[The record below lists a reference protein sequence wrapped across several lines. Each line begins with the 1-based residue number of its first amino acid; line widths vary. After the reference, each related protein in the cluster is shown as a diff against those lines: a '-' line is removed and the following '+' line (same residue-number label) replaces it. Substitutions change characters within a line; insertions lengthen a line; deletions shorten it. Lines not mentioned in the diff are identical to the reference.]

1 MSISEVAPA
10 QTAVAAPKRRRRGR
24 WRVWVSLLAAILIVL
39 VGDIVLAGT
48 LIVNG
53 AMPQVNG
60 TIHLAGPDGTITVI
74 RDRYGVPHVQAG
86 DIHDALFAQGYVTA
100 QDRLWQMDFNRRIA
114 TGRLAEIFGSQEV
127 DADKFLRTLGLAQ
140 SAQNDVARL
149 SPDLHAELDAY
160 TQGVNAF
167 IDSHRDALPLE
178 FRILGYSPELWHDT
192 DSIAYGKVIALDLDN
207 SWSAKLAR
215 MDVLNR
221 TGSAPATS
229 ALFPAYAGDNPTLID
244 KSGMT
249 EIPPNS
255 EQTTPSGQPVAG
267 GLALTLT
274 PAQQAV
280 ARQIA
285 DTPSPALEW
294 LRNDVLGSITG
305 ALGSNDWVVAGSH
318 TTTGMPLLAND
329 PHLGI
334 QYPSIW
340 YEVALQGGALDEIGY
355 SFPGVPGVIIGH
367 NEHIAWGVT
376 NGMVDDTDLYIEH
389 LSADGST
396 YLSQGQMLP
405 VQSRQ
410 ETIKVAGGKSVTL
423 TVRSTRH
430 GPIIN
435 DVVSQ
440 LKDVQ
445 QPIALQWTALQP
457 DYTFAGFFELGLAQ
471 NWTQFQADVQ
481 DISISQNFVYADT
494 SGNIGYRLSGWIPI
508 RPVANGWLPVDGSS
522 GANDW
527 TGRIPFDQMPHLFNP
542 PSGIIWT
549 ANNRIVANDYPY
561 FVTNDWDSGFRARRI
576 EQLLT
581 AKSQLSADDIA
592 AIQNDVVS
600 LPAQQIAPIYLAV
613 AQKAGGDG
621 PAAARALLQGWDGTM
636 ARGSAAA
643 SFFEVTCSMLIQDL
657 VKPQLGDKTFQDWND
672 NEQSINK
679 LLFLRNQLVTPQ
691 SPFLVGASARD
702 AAILKAENEAAAY
715 LKRHF
720 NTGDAT
726 KWQWGQLHQAHFDH
740 PLASVPILRPLFP
753 NQAVARPGNIST
765 VNVGGD
771 GDFATGDYNQQ
782 EVPSM
787 RQIID
792 LGDLDNSR
800 FVTTTGES
808 GEPFAAHNFDLLP
821 LWDGGHYQPMEFTA
835 GAVRADKV
843 DTLTLAP

>member
-1 MSISEVAPA
+1 MSISEAAPA
-10 QTAVAAPKRRRRGR
+10 QAAVAAPRRRRRGR
-24 WRVWVSLLAAILIVL
+24 WRVRLVMLAAILVVL
-39 VGDIVLAGT
+39 VGDVALAGT
-48 LIVNG
+48 LIVN
-53 AMPQVNG
+53 AAFPQVSG
-60 TIHLAGPDGTITVI
+60 TIHLAGPNGPITVI
-74 RDRYGVPHVQAG
+74 RDHYGVPHIQAG

-114 TGRLAEIFGSQEV
+114 AGRLAEIFGAQEV

-140 SAQNDVARL
+140 SAQNDVVRL
-149 SPDLHAELDAY
+149 SPDLRAEFDAY
-160 TQGVNAF
+160 TQGINAF
-167 IDSHRDALPLE
+167 IDSHRDSLPLE
-178 FRILGYSPELWHDT
+178 FRILGYTPEPWHDT

-207 SWSAKLAR
+207 AWSDKLAR
-215 MDVLNR
+215 MDVLSR
-221 TGSAPATS
+221 TGSAAATA
-229 ALFPAYAGDNPTLID
+229 ALFPAYPTDNPTLID
-244 KSGMT
+244 KSGTT
-249 EIPPNS
+249 EIAPNS
-255 EQTTPSGQPVAG
+255 EQPISSGQTADSA
-267 GLALTLT
+267 LAITLT

-285 DTPSPALEW
+285 DVSSPALDW

-340 YEVALQGGALDEIGY
+340 YEVALRGGSLDEIGY
-355 SFPGVPGVIIGH
+355 TFPGVPGIIIGH

-389 LSADGST
+389 LSADGSS
-396 YLSQGQMLP
+396 YLSNGQMLP
-405 VQSRQ
+405 VQTHT
-410 ETIKVAGGKSVTL
+410 ETIKIAGGKSTTF

-430 GPIIN
+430 GPILN

-440 LKDVQ
+440 LKNVQ

-457 DYTFAGFFELGLAQ
+457 DYSFAGFFELGLAQ
-471 NWTQFQADVQ
+471 NWPQFEAAVQ

-508 RPVANGWLPVDGSS
+508 RSAANGWLPVDGSTS
-522 GANDW
+522 ANDW

-549 ANNRIVANDYPY
+549 ANNRIVPDNYPY

-581 AKSQLSADDIA
+581 AKPQISADDIA

-613 AQKAGGDG
+613 AQHAGGDG
-621 PAAARALLQGWDGTM
+621 SAKARAILQGWDGTM
-636 ARGSAAA
+636 SRDSAAA
-643 SFFEVTCSMLIQDL
+643 SFFEVTSTMLIQDL

-672 NEQSINK
+672 SEQSVNK
-679 LLFLRNQLVTPQ
+679 LLFLRDELVAPQ
-691 SPFLVGASARD
+691 PPFLAGTSARD

-715 LKRHF
+715 LTRHF
-720 NTGDAT
+720 NTSDAT

-740 PLASVPILRPLFP
+740 PLASVAVLRPLFP

-771 GDFATGDYNQQ
+771 GDFAAGNYDQQ
-782 EVPSM
+782 DVPSM

-792 LGDLDNSR
+792 LSDFDNSR

-821 LWDGGHYQPMEFTA
+821 LWDAGHYQPMEFTA
-835 GAVRADKV
+835 GAVRSDAAN
-843 DTLTLAP
+843 TLTLEP